1 MKWIRVSW
9 SQGGKINGFCQF
21 QSKASAAHPTKLNPS
36 PSLTGSKSV
45 VTIVLRR
52 KLFASLKEHIPHV
65 LVFHYNYAHQKI
77 SGDVQDDQKGLR
89 RCYGDL
95 WWFRTREHIHIFQSL
110 VDSFLTVLSHLSLV
124 RKGSACYNLFKWFF
138 STERFSALTIPLLL
152 GQRWI
157 FRTFL
162 SRLDER
168 ELQHGFDVPSVINKL
183 LFLFCNS
190 KSPLAHLI
198 TAIAET
204 FF

>member
-1 MKWIRVSW
+1 M
-9 SQGGKINGFCQF
+9 
-21 QSKASAAHPTKLNPS
+21 L
-36 PSLTGSKSV
+36 
-45 VTIVLRR
+45 TIVLRR
-52 KLFASLKEHIPHV
+52 KLFAGLKEHIPHV
-65 LVFHYNYAHQKI
+65 SVFHYNYAHQRI
-77 SGDVQDDQKGLR
+77 SGDVQDDQKGLH

-95 WWFRTREHIHIFQSL
+95 WWFRTCEHIHIFQSL
-110 VDSFLTVLSHLSLV
+110 VDSLLTVLSHLV
-124 RKGSACYNLFKWFF
+124 RKGSAWYNLFKWFF
-138 STERFSALTIPLLL
+138 WIERSSALTIPLLL

-162 SRLDER
+162 SQLDER
-168 ELQHGFDVPSVINKL
+168 ELQHGFDVPSVIDKL